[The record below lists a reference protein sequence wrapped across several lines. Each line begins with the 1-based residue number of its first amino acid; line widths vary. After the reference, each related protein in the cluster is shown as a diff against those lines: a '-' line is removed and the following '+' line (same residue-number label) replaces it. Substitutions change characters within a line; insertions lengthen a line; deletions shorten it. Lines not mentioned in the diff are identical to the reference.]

1 VRIGE
6 WRDIMGQ
13 INKIE
18 IITRPEK
25 LNDLKEAM
33 YAIRV
38 TGMTVMQV
46 YGCGLSHGYTEIYR
60 GQEMSINLLPKIKV
74 EIVVSEIP
82 VEKVIEAAE
91 KACRTGHIGDGKIF
105 VTTVD
110 NAIRIRTGES
120 GVDAIRDRNDET
132 DIVNSI
138 IKE

>member
-1 VRIGE
+1 
-6 WRDIMGQ
+6 MSQ
-13 INKIE
+13 INKVE

-33 YAIRV
+33 YDIRV

-82 VEKVIEAAE
+82 VEAVIEAAE

-105 VTTVD
+105 IYNVSRVVKV
-110 NAIRIRTGES
+110 RTGEEDCAALQD
-120 GVDAIRDRNDET
+120 VE
-132 DIVNSI
+132 
-138 IKE
+138 